1 MPTPGDAEQAVRA
14 QFAEAEQRNDV
25 TAYRLFAAR
34 NPDHPLA
41 REAERRVARL
51 LKEGRPH

>member
-14 QFAEAEQRNDV
+14 QFAEAERRNDV
-25 TAYRLFAAR
+25 AAYRLFVER
-34 NPDHPLA
+34 NPAHRLA

-51 LKEGRPH
+51 LEGKRLR